1 MSEAASSAVSTVLH
15 LKVYPFPL
23 GFVVA
28 DNVAPPEP
36 VRRPAPAFAMFKNLI
51 VFRIPADWVPPPL
64 ATLDAALAGSTFVPC
79 SASQPMSLGWV
90 PPRGQPHAPLVESVD
105 GGRHWLL
112 RLMVERKM
120 LPASVV
126 KRRVEEMAAQIE
138 QAEGRKPG
146 KKERGE
152 LKDQA
157 TLELLP
163 MAFTRQSALQ
173 LWFDLEQRLLCV
185 DAGSAKAADEALS
198 LLVRTLDGLALA
210 PLHTAQSPAQVM
222 SDWLVSGEPPVAFS
236 VDRECELKSADEMKS
251 VVRYA
256 RHPLDIEEV
265 RAHIAQGKRPTRLA
279 ITWGGRVSF
288 VLTEA
293 GTLKKLDFLDG
304 VFETQGTAQGEDEFD
319 ADAAITTGELGRLL
333 PELIDALGGEQAPG
347 SVTGIEM
354 GGPVNAT
361 AAPLP
366 TLADDGPPF

>member
-1 MSEAASSAVSTVLH
+1 
-15 LKVYPFPL
+15 
-23 GFVVA
+23 
-28 DNVAPPEP
+28 
-36 VRRPAPAFAMFKNLI
+36 MFKNLI
-51 VFRIPADWVPPPL
+51 VFRFPAEWTPPPL
-64 ATLDAALAGSTFVPC
+64 TTLDAALAGSTFVPC

-120 LPASVV
+120 LPSSVV
-126 KRRVEEMAAQIE
+126 KRRVEEMATQIE

-163 MAFTRQSALQ
+163 MAFTKQSALQ
-173 LWFDLEQRLLCV
+173 LWLDLEQRLLCV
-185 DAGSAKAADEALS
+185 DAGSAKAADE
-198 LLVRTLDGLALA
+198 
-210 PLHTAQSPAQVM
+210 
-222 SDWLVSGEPPVAFS
+222 
-236 VDRECELKSADEMKS
+236 MKS

-256 RHPLDIEEV
+256 RHPLDIDEV
-265 RAHIAQGKRPTRLA
+265 RTHIAQGKRPTRLA

-304 VFETQGTAQGEDEFD
+304 VFEAQGAAKGEDEFD

-333 PELIDALGGEQAPG
+333 PELIDALGGEQLPG
-347 SVTGIEM
+347 SVTGSE
-354 GGPVNAT
+354 PTPA
-361 AAPLP
+361 APAAPDAPLP

>member
-1 MSEAASSAVSTVLH
+1 MTLRPTRRAFAS
-15 LKVYPFPL
+15 
-23 GFVVA
+23 
-28 DNVAPPEP
+28 
-36 VRRPAPAFAMFKNLI
+36 AMFKNLI
-51 VFRIPADWVPPPL
+51 VFRFPAEWTPPPL
-64 ATLDAALAGSTFVPC
+64 TTLDAALAGSTFVPC

-120 LPASVV
+120 LPSSVV
-126 KRRVEEMAAQIE
+126 KRRVEEMATQIE

-163 MAFTRQSALQ
+163 MAFTKQSALQ
-173 LWFDLEQRLLCV
+173 LWLDLEQRLLCV

-222 SDWLVSGEPPVAFS
+222 ADWLIGGEPPVAFS

-256 RHPLDIEEV
+256 RHPLDIDEV
-265 RAHIAQGKRPTRLA
+265 RTHIAQGKRPTRLA

-304 VFETQGTAQGEDEFD
+304 VFEAQGAAKGEDEFD

-333 PELIDALGGEQAPG
+333 PELIDALGGEQLPG
-347 SVTGIEM
+347 SVTGSE
-354 GGPVNAT
+354 PTPA
-361 AAPLP
+361 APAAPDAPLP

>member
-1 MSEAASSAVSTVLH
+1 MLEDRLAPLPAAQPTI
-15 LKVYPFPL
+15 
-23 GFVVA
+23 
-28 DNVAPPEP
+28 APSNPS
-36 VRRPAPAFAMFKNLI
+36 RPTAPAFAGVSCVDNGAMFKNLI
-51 VFRIPADWVPPPL
+51 VFRIAPEWTPPPL
-64 ATLDAALAGSTFVPC
+64 TGLDAELAKAAFVPC
-79 SASQPMSLGWV
+79 GASQPQSMGWV
-90 PPRGQPHAPLVESVD
+90 PPRGQAHSTYVESVD

-138 QAEGRKPG
+138 QTAGRKPG

-173 LWFDLEQRLLCV
+173 LWLDLEQRLLCV

-222 SDWLVSGEPPVAFS
+222 SDWLVSGEPPVVFS

-279 ITWGGRVSF
+279 LTWGGRVSF

-293 GTLKKLDFLDG
+293 GTLKKIDFLDG
-304 VFETQGTAQGEDEFD
+304 VFEGQGAPQGEDQFD

-333 PELIDALGGEQAPG
+333 PDLIDALGGEQLPG
-347 SVTGIEM
+347 SAPAEGSAI
-354 GGPVNAT
+354 